1 MIVKSI
7 DQVREVIPVNASVD
21 YSTLT
26 PYLQIAEDKFLLP
39 VLGQSFYDE
48 LDSAENPTEAQAKAL
63 KKCRA
68 ASVNYAM
75 YHGFD
80 MLNVTFADN
89 GYLRSDKDTG
99 LYRYQEENL
108 KDRFK
113 NDAFDNL
120 DNLIEYLQTNAST
133 FEQFRSSQFYTDTKG
148 TFFPNT
154 RSFND
159 IYNINNS
166 RLVFLQIARFFDRVI
181 DFEIVPAIGR
191 TLYDKVVAE
200 MKKETG
206 SGQQPDISLITLTP
220 YIRKPLAYLAV
231 AYGIDEIGLRIT
243 EKGLYFET
251 SQAGSNSNIQT
262 ILASAELKQ
271 QIYQRVKK
279 TGDSYKAMLFNYLRD
294 HSDQYPDFTQ
304 LDEKTTSN
312 PYRRNNSGKKTFFA

>member
-7 DQVREVIPVNASVD
+7 DQVREVIPVNASVE
-21 YSTLT
+21 YATLT

-48 LDSAENPTEAQAKAL
+48 LESTTTPTEAQAKAL
-63 KKCRA
+63 KKCRTA
-68 ASVNYAM
+68 AVNYAM

-113 NDAFDNL
+113 NDAFDGL

-133 FEQFRSSQFYTDTKG
+133 FEQFQSSQFYTDTKG
-148 TFFPNT
+148 SFFPNT
-154 RSFND
+154 KTFND

-166 RLVFLQIARFFDRVI
+166 RLVFLQIARFFDCVI
-181 DFEIVPAIGR
+181 DFEIVPTIGR

-200 MKKETG
+200 MKKET
-206 SGQQPDISLITLTP
+206 DKDTTFMALTP
-220 YIRKPLAYLAV
+220 YIRKPLAYLSV
-231 AYGIDEIGLRIT
+231 AYGIDEIGLRVT

-251 SQAGSNSNIQT
+251 SQAGNNSNIQT
-262 ILASAELKQ
+262 TLASAELKQ

-304 LDEKTTSN
+304 LDEKTTLN
-312 PYRRNNSGKKTFFA
+312 PYRRNNTGKKTFFA